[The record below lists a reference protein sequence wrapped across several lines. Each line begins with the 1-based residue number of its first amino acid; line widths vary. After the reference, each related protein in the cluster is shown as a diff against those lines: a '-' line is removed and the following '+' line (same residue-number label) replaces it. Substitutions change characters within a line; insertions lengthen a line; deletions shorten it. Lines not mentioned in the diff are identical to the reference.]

1 MLASTLDEY
10 SRFLCY
16 PVFPFLPSF
25 RLLQPDGGSL
35 EPDATADGCY
45 YVETADEQEELGGP
59 RQEALPLR
67 SLLLLC

>member
-25 RLLQPDGGSL
+25 RLLQPDGGSQ
-35 EPDATADGCY
+35 EPDATADVYYYPEGACY
-45 YVETADEQEELGGP
+45 YVETADDEE
-59 RQEALPLR
+59 
-67 SLLLLC
+67 